1 MSPLAREGALRSRAR
16 AFLAGRGATPAVAL
30 AREVLALGKV
40 DERVAERLVETLLA
54 GDAAFSRAGSTWR
67 LTPSPA
73 PRLREIAELP
83 LVVVDVETT
92 GGRPPG
98 DRITEIGAVSLVGGR
113 VVDEWSALVDP
124 GQSIPWFVQRL
135 TGIDDRL
142 VAGAPSFDGVA
153 GEFLSFLGSTIFVA
167 HNAHF
172 DWRFVNAELLRSRSG
187 TLANPRL
194 CTVRLA
200 RALLP
205 HVRRRSLDALAWLFG
220 IPVEGRHRALG
231 DARATARIL
240 LHLLEVAEERGARTE
255 ADLIDLAGHPGTLFP
270 PRPYEA
276 A

>member
-1 MSPLAREGALRSRAR
+1 MTPLARQGALRSRAR
-16 AFLAGRGATPAVAL
+16 AFLVGRGPTPAVAL
-30 AREVLALGKV
+30 AREVLALERV
-40 DERVAERLVETLLA
+40 DEQIAGRLVETLLE
-54 GDAAFSRAGSTWR
+54 GDPAFSRVGSVWR
-67 LTPSPA
+67 LAPSSA
-73 PRLREIAELP
+73 PRLRELAELP

-98 DRITEIGAVSLVGGR
+98 DRITEIGAVALVGGCI
-113 VVDEWSALVDP
+113 VDEWSALVDP
-124 GQSIPWFVQRL
+124 GRSIPWFVQRL

-142 VAGAPSFDGVA
+142 VAGAPPFDGVA
-153 GEFLSFLGSTIFVA
+153 DEFLSFLGTTTFVA

-187 TLANPRL
+187 TLVNPRI

-220 IPVEGRHRALG
+220 ITVEGRHRALG

-240 LHLLEVAEERGARTE
+240 LNLLEVADQRGARTE

-276 A
+276 T